1 MPSAAAADVEA
12 ISDFIGSEGISS
24 IDWTGI
30 SLNKVISF
38 FFPLSVPSAGKFALL
53 EKKKKRITHISFCV
67 LICLQVCVSWW
78 FCIFV

>member
-12 ISDFIGSEGISS
+12 ISDFIGSGGISS

-38 FFPLSVPSAGKFALL
+38 LFFPFL
-53 EKKKKRITHISFCV
+53 
-67 LICLQVCVSWW
+67 CLQLGSLLKKGLHTFLFVC
-78 FCIFV
+78 